1 MLDTFR
7 PIAPAGI
14 GRRQSIVPYLSR
26 SYDDPVAGGAL
37 ACALLSGASRRAPVA
52 KRIRIPLLLDVGV
65 VDNAAEMAWFNG
77 CPDVTRVPSPSG
89 GLVHRVL
96 HRRVAGTLRV
106 GSDLL
111 PAFTAR
117 DDQRRAARQAA
128 LETDLGKVDL
138 DREPLVSDVRALA
151 NYVTGHALGLSL
163 GAAVQQ
169 LVGRLFLPGYT
180 ATEESYRAAQVIAEW
195 PRANPL
201 KALWWRWS
209 GRLARSR
216 SLIWTKAGNDP
227 ACIHATAIA
236 MHNLVTAVE
245 RMREL
250 ARNIATRELSPRQAV
265 QASLAAPPAVLRS
278 ALRPLAVPFLARPL
292 RTGTLIVFRLEKIHA
307 GARDEALAFLRG
319 EWSQC
324 PAHKLVPWLLAEVWA
339 AGTAAN
345 GRQR

>member
-1 MLDTFR
+1 M
-7 PIAPAGI
+7 
-14 GRRQSIVPYLSR
+14 
-26 SYDDPVAGGAL
+26 
-37 ACALLSGASRRAPVA
+37 A
-52 KRIRIPLLLDVGV
+52 KRIRIPLLLDVVV
-65 VDNAAEMAWFNG
+65 VDDAAEMAWLNG
-77 CPDVTRVPSPSG
+77 SPDVARVPSPAG
-89 GLVHRVL
+89 GLVHRLL
-96 HRRVAGTLRV
+96 HRRVASTLRV

-117 DDQRRAARQAA
+117 DDQRRAARQAT
-128 LETDLGKVDL
+128 LESDLSKVDL
-138 DREPLVSDVRALA
+138 DREPLRSDVQTLA
-151 NYVTGHALGLSL
+151 RYVIGQAPGLSL
-163 GAAVQQ
+163 GVAVQQ

-180 ATEESYRAAQVIAEW
+180 ASAESYRAAQVIAEW

-245 RMREL
+245 RMRGL
-250 ARNIATRELSPRQAV
+250 VRNAANRALSPRQAV

-278 ALRPLAVPFLARPL
+278 ALRPLRVPFLAQPL

-307 GARDEALAFLRG
+307 GARDDALAFLRG

-324 PAHKLVPWLLAEVWA
+324 PAHQLVPWLLAEVWA
-339 AGTAAN
+339 AGTAVN
-345 GRQR
+345 GRQG